1 MDWSQTTKGSFV
13 RSIELERWSSLHFNL
28 WENFVFQREV
38 KLQELRKTWG
48 KNANYQRFYVY
59 GREFLALKRLCV
71 LIGKPGLQSHGCATH
86 QLCDLREDYIPFVA
100 DSSSIKIGII
110 IHKGFCEDYA
120 KWWRYCLL
128 YIKCSERIT
137 ITIII
142 TCIILLII
150 ITILRGFKVLHGNV
164 LHICWPSVTPG
175 AVIREDHLIRKLHDP
190 LLLKKFLSSLPHS
203 ISLTVPWVGI
213 LLPAEDAVCWMTD
226 KLEDWWWALFIYS
239 VFFWIFLL
247 SGLMSL
253 ICLWQV

>member
-86 QLCDLREDYIPFVA
+86 QLCDLREDYILFVA

-150 ITILRGFKVLHGNV
+150 VIILRGFKVLHGNV
-164 LHICWPSVTPG
+164 LHICWPSVMPG
-175 AVIREDHLIRKLHDP
+175 AVIRRSSEPEIAWSPASDEVS
-190 LLLKKFLSSLPHS
+190 LLTTLLDISHSALSRYF
-203 ISLTVPWVGI
+203 VPCWRCC
-213 LLPAEDAVCWMTD
+213 LLNDR
-226 KLEDWWWALFIYS
+226 
-239 VFFWIFLL
+239 
-247 SGLMSL
+247 
-253 ICLWQV
+253 